1 MLQNF
6 EVELIFV
13 DGAAVSFILDLTTCV
28 PLMTVLVLGGEDFVG
43 VVCVPVLP
51 IVDGGGGFSFGIAG
65 ARPVIEASLSSSL
78 SASSGTSVAG
88 GVPAGRSTPGS
99 AAMVVAEL
107 GIDVDGNSVSAK
119 CTGGADCGSG
129 IGASS
134 AWRPCECRAGTSEP
148 SSDRLSAE
156 SSVGGRT
163 SGVDNRSPIEGSIIR
178 SPC

>member
-1 MLQNF
+1 MLHDF

-13 DGAAVSFILDLTTCV
+13 DGAAVSFLLDLTTCV

-51 IVDGGGGFSFGIAG
+51 IVDGDGGFSFGIAG

-134 AWRPCECRAGTSEP
+134 AWRPCECRDGTSEP
-148 SSDRLSAE
+148 SSDVLSDE
-156 SSVGGRT
+156 SSVGDRT
-163 SGVDNRSPIEGSIIR
+163 SGVYNRSPIEGSLNR
-178 SPC
+178 SP

>member
-65 ARPVIEASLSSSL
+65 ARPVIEAGLSSSL

-88 GVPAGRSTPGS
+88 GVPAGRSTPGA

-107 GIDVDGNSVSAK
+107 GIDVDGNPVTVK
-119 CTGGADCGSG
+119 CTGDADCGSG

-134 AWRPCECRAGTSEP
+134 AWRPCEWRDGTSEP
-148 SSDRLSAE
+148 SSDGLSDE

-163 SGVDNRSPIEGSIIR
+163 SSV
-178 SPC
+178 

>member
-51 IVDGGGGFSFGIAG
+51 IVDGDGGFSFGIAG

-78 SASSGTSVAG
+78 SASSATSVAG

-99 AAMVVAEL
+99 AAVVVAEL
-107 GIDVDGNSVSAK
+107 GVDVEGNSVSAK
-119 CTGGADCGSG
+119 CTGGGVCGSG
-129 IGASS
+129 VGATS
-134 AWRPCECRAGTSEP
+134 AWGPCECRDGTSEP
-148 SSDRLSAE
+148 SSDVLADE
-156 SSVGGRT
+156 SSVGDRT
-163 SGVDNRSPIEGSIIR
+163 IRVYNRSPIEGSIIR

>member
-1 MLQNF
+1 MPHDF
-6 EVELIFV
+6 EVELVFV
-13 DGAAVSFILDLTTCV
+13 DGAAGSFFLDSTTCV
-28 PLMTVLVLGGEDFVG
+28 PLMTVLFLGGEDFVG
-43 VVCVPVLP
+43 GVCAAVLP
-51 IVDGGGGFSFGIAG
+51 IVDGDGGFSFGIAG
-65 ARPVIEASLSSSL
+65 ARPVIEASSSSSL

-134 AWRPCECRAGTSEP
+134 AWRPCECRDGTSGP
-148 SSDRLSAE
+148 SADGLSDE
-156 SSVGGRT
+156 SSVGDRRIGLY
-163 SGVDNRSPIEGSIIR
+163 NRSPIEGSIIR